1 MLEGLYTAAA
11 GMAAQQQ
18 RMDALSN
25 DVANVNTAGYKRVRV
40 GFHDL
45 IYQRTAGGVSTGSG
59 AAAVQLGRGFAQG
72 SLQKTDQPLDL
83 AIVGDGYFQVRRA
96 SNGQTALTRNGS
108 FQVDATGQLTTPE
121 GDSLVPPIR
130 IPKGIDPSSVTI
142 GRDGTLTAAG
152 RRLGQIQ
159 LVTVPA
165 PTSGGRPA
173 RAAPPPPP
181 GPPPAQT
188 HPGPPPPPP
197 APAAAGNGYS
207 TVTAASGG
215 AGRTTTATLEQGVLE
230 SSNVDLADAMV
241 DMMDAQRSYS
251 MASKAIHMQDQM
263 MEIANGV
270 KQ

>member
-45 IYQRTAGGVSTGSG
+45 VYQRTGPTGVSTGAG
-59 AAAVQLGRGFAQG
+59 AAAVQLGRGYQQG
-72 SLQKTDQPLDL
+72 SLQKTDQPFDL
-83 AIVGDGYFQVRRA
+83 AIIGDGYFQVRRA
-96 SNGQTALTRNGS
+96 NTGQTALTRNGS
-108 FQVDATGQLTTPE
+108 FQVNATGQLVTAE
-121 GDSLVPPIR
+121 GDALVPPISLPR
-130 IPKGIDPSSVTI
+130 GVDVSKVTI
-142 GRDGTLTAAG
+142 GADGAVTAAG
-152 RRLGQIQ
+152 RRIGQIQ

-165 PTSGGRPA
+165 PTGL
-173 RAAPPPPP
+173 
-181 GPPPAQT
+181 
-188 HPGPPPPPP
+188 
-197 APAAAGNGYS
+197 AAAGNGYY
-207 TVTAASGG
+207 TATAASGG
-215 AGRTTTATLEQGVLE
+215 VRRTTTATLQQGVLE

>member
-59 AAAVQLGRGFAQG
+59 AAAVQLGRGAAQG

-83 AIVGDGYFQVRRA
+83 AIIGDGYFQVRQA
-96 SNGQTALTRNGS
+96 STGQNVLTRNGS
-108 FQVDATGQLTTPE
+108 FQTNANGQLTTAE
-121 GDSLVPPIR
+121 GDTLVPPIQ
-130 IPKGIDPSSVTI
+130 IPKNVDPSQLTI
-142 GRDGTLTAAG
+142 GTDGTVTAAG

-159 LVTVPA
+159 LVSVPA
-165 PTSGGRPA
+165 PTGLAS
-173 RAAPPPPP
+173 
-181 GPPPAQT
+181 
-188 HPGPPPPPP
+188 
-197 APAAAGNGYS
+197 AGNGYF

-215 AGRTTTATLEQGVLE
+215 VRRATTATLQQGVLE
-230 SSNVDLADAMV
+230 TSNVDLADAMV

-263 MEIANGV
+263 MEIANGI

>member
-25 DVANVNTAGYKRVRV
+25 DVANTNTAGYKRVRM
-40 GFHDL
+40 GFRDL
-45 IYQRTAGGVSTGSG
+45 VYQADGPNGVRTGSG
-59 AAAVQLGRGFAQG
+59 AAAVQLGRGQEQG
-72 SLQKTDQPLDL
+72 VFNKTGQTFDI
-83 AIVGDGYFQVRRA
+83 AIEGDGFLQVRSA
-96 SNGQTALTRNGS
+96 STSQTALTRNGS
-108 FQVDATGQLTTPE
+108 LQLNANGQLVTAE
-121 GDSLVPPIR
+121 GDDLVPR
-130 IPKGIDPSSVTI
+130 IQIPRGVDPASITI
-142 GRDGTLTAAG
+142 GQDGTLTSG
-152 RRLGQIQ
+152 TRRLGRIQ

-165 PTSGGRPA
+165 PTGL
-173 RAAPPPPP
+173 
-181 GPPPAQT
+181 
-188 HPGPPPPPP
+188 
-197 APAAAGNGYS
+197 AAAGNGYF

-215 AGRTTTATLEQGVLE
+215 VRQATGAHVVQGSLE

>member
-25 DVANVNTAGYKRVRV
+25 DVANVNTSGYKRVRI
-40 GFHDL
+40 GFRDL
-45 IYQRTAGGVSTGSG
+45 VYQADGPSGVRTGSG
-59 AAAVQLGRGFAQG
+59 AAATQIGRGQEQG
-72 SLQKTDQPLDL
+72 AFQQTGEAFDL
-83 AIVGDGYFQVRRA
+83 AIGGEGYFQVRRA
-96 SNGQTALTRNGS
+96 NTGEIALTRNGS
-108 FQVDATGQLTTPE
+108 FRLDANGQLVTAE
-121 GDSLVPPIR
+121 GDRLVPPIQLPR
-130 IPKGIDPSSVTI
+130 GIDPKTVNI
-142 GRDGTLTAAG
+142 GSDGTLSAAG
-152 RRLGQIQ
+152 RRIGQIQ

-165 PTSGGRPA
+165 PNGL
-173 RAAPPPPP
+173 
-181 GPPPAQT
+181 
-188 HPGPPPPPP
+188 
-197 APAAAGNGYS
+197 AAAGSGYF

-215 AGRTTTATLEQGVLE
+215 VRRADGEIQQGMLEA
-230 SSNVDLADAMV
+230 SNVDLADAMV

>member
-11 GMAAQQQ
+11 GMAAQQH
-18 RMDALSN
+18 RMDAVSN
-25 DVANVNTAGYKRVRV
+25 DIANVNTAGYKGLRV

-59 AAAVQLGRGFAQG
+59 AAAVDLGRTSEQG

-83 AIVGDGYFQVRRA
+83 AIIGDGYFQVRQVATGR
-96 SNGQTALTRNGS
+96 TVLTRNGS
-108 FQVDATGQLTTPE
+108 FQTDANGRLTTAE
-121 GDSLVPPIR
+121 GDTLVPPIQ
-130 IPKGIDPSSVTI
+130 IPKGIDPSSLTI
-142 GRDGTLTAAG
+142 GTDGTVSAAG

-165 PTSGGRPA
+165 PTGL
-173 RAAPPPPP
+173 
-181 GPPPAQT
+181 
-188 HPGPPPPPP
+188 
-197 APAAAGNGYS
+197 AAAGNGYF

-215 AGRTTTATLEQGVLE
+215 VRRTTTATVQQGVLE

-263 MEIANGV
+263 MEIANGI

>member
-40 GFHDL
+40 GFRDL
-45 IYQRTAGGVSTGSG
+45 VYQASGGGNVRTGAGS
-59 AAAVQLGRGFAQG
+59 ALVQLGRGSEQG
-72 SLQKTDQPLDL
+72 AFLKTDQPFDL
-83 AIVGDGYFQVRRA
+83 AIEGDGYFQVRR
-96 SNGQTALTRNGS
+96 SNTGQIALTRNGQL
-108 FQVDATGQLTTPE
+108 QVNANGQLVTAE
-121 GDSLVPPIR
+121 GDQLVPPITLPR
-130 IPKGIDPSSVTI
+130 GIDPNRVGI
-142 GRDGTLTAAG
+142 GADGTLTTG
-152 RRLGQIQ
+152 TRRLGQIQ

-165 PTSGGRPA
+165 PTGL
-173 RAAPPPPP
+173 
-181 GPPPAQT
+181 
-188 HPGPPPPPP
+188 
-197 APAAAGNGYS
+197 AAAGNGYY

-215 AGRTTTATLEQGVLE
+215 VRRATTATLQQGMLE
-230 SSNVDLADAMV
+230 GSNVNLADAMV

>member
-25 DVANVNTAGYKRVRV
+25 DVANVNTSGYKRVRV
-40 GFHDL
+40 GFRDL
-45 IYQRTAGGVSTGSG
+45 VYQATGGSG
-59 AAAVQLGRGFAQG
+59 VRTGAGSALVQLGRGSEQG
-72 SLQKTDQPLDL
+72 SFLKTDQPFDL
-83 AIVGDGYFQVRRA
+83 AIEGDGYFQIRR
-96 SNGQTALTRNGS
+96 SNTGQIALTRNGQ
-108 FQVDATGQLTTPE
+108 FQVNANGQLTTAE
-121 GDSLVPPIR
+121 GDQLVPPIPLPR
-130 IPKGIDPSSVTI
+130 GIDPARVTI
-142 GRDGTLTAAG
+142 GADGTLTAG
-152 RRLGQIQ
+152 TRRLGQIQ

-165 PTSGGRPA
+165 PTGL
-173 RAAPPPPP
+173 
-181 GPPPAQT
+181 
-188 HPGPPPPPP
+188 
-197 APAAAGNGYS
+197 AAAGNGYY

-215 AGRTTTATLEQGVLE
+215 VRRATTATLQQGMLE
-230 SSNVDLADAMV
+230 ASNVNLADAMV

>member
-25 DVANVNTAGYKRVRV
+25 DVANVNTSGYKRVRV
-40 GFHDL
+40 GFRDL
-45 IYQRTAGGVSTGSG
+45 VYQASGGGNVRTGAG
-59 AAAVQLGRGFAQG
+59 AALVQLGRGSEQG
-72 SLQKTDQPLDL
+72 AFLKTDQPFDL
-83 AIVGDGYFQVRRA
+83 AIEGDGYFQVRR
-96 SNGQTALTRNGS
+96 SNTGQIALTRNGQL
-108 FQVDATGQLTTPE
+108 QVNANGQLVTAE
-121 GDSLVPPIR
+121 GDQLVPPITLPR
-130 IPKGIDPSSVTI
+130 GIDPGLVTI
-142 GRDGTLTAAG
+142 GADGTLTAG
-152 RRLGQIQ
+152 TRRLGQIQ

-165 PTSGGRPA
+165 PTGL
-173 RAAPPPPP
+173 
-181 GPPPAQT
+181 
-188 HPGPPPPPP
+188 
-197 APAAAGNGYS
+197 AAAGNGYY

-215 AGRTTTATLEQGVLE
+215 VRRTTTATLQQGMLE
-230 SSNVDLADAMV
+230 GSNVNLADAMV

>member
-25 DVANVNTAGYKRVRV
+25 DVANTNTAGYKKVR
-40 GFHDL
+40 
-45 IYQRTAGGVSTGSG
+45 TGGVRTGSG
-59 AAAVQLGRGFAQG
+59 AAAVELGRGFEQG
-72 SLQKTDQPLDL
+72 ALQQTDQPTDL
-83 AIVGDGYFQVRRA
+83 AIEGEGYFQVRRG
-96 SNGQTALTRNGS
+96 STGQLALTRNGS
-108 FQVDATGQLTTPE
+108 FQIDSTGQLVTAQ
-121 GDSLVPPIR
+121 GDRLVPPVQLPR
-130 IPKGIDPSSVTI
+130 GVDPSTVTI
-142 GRDGTLTAAG
+142 APDGTVSSAG
-152 RRLGQIQ
+152 RRLGQVQ

-165 PTSGGRPA
+165 PTGLVPSGD
-173 RAAPPPPP
+173 
-181 GPPPAQT
+181 
-188 HPGPPPPPP
+188 
-197 APAAAGNGYS
+197 GYYS
-207 TVTAASGG
+207 VSAASGATRPA
-215 AGRTTTATLEQGVLE
+215 AGATLRQGALE

>member
-18 RMDALSN
+18 RMDAVSN
-25 DVANVNTAGYKRVRV
+25 DVANVNTAGYKGVRV

-45 IYQRTAGGVSTGSG
+45 IYQRTASGVSTGSG
-59 AAAVQLGRGFAQG
+59 AAAVDLGRTSAQG

-83 AIVGDGYFQVRRA
+83 AIIGDGYFQVRQA
-96 SNGQTALTRNGS
+96 STGRNVLTRNGS
-108 FQVDATGQLTTPE
+108 FQTDSNGQLTTAE
-121 GDSLVPPIR
+121 GDTLVPPIQ
-130 IPKGIDPSSVTI
+130 IPKGIDPSSLTI
-142 GRDGTLTAAG
+142 GTDGTVSAAG

-165 PTSGGRPA
+165 PTGL
-173 RAAPPPPP
+173 
-181 GPPPAQT
+181 
-188 HPGPPPPPP
+188 
-197 APAAAGNGYS
+197 AAAGNGYF

-215 AGRTTTATLEQGVLE
+215 VRRTTTATVQQGVLE

-263 MEIANGV
+263 MEIANGL

>member
-40 GFHDL
+40 GFRDL
-45 IYQRTAGGVSTGSG
+45 VYQASGGGNVRTGAGS
-59 AAAVQLGRGFAQG
+59 ALVQLGRGSEQG
-72 SLQKTDQPLDL
+72 AFLKTDQPFDL
-83 AIVGDGYFQVRRA
+83 AIEGDGYFQVRR
-96 SNGQTALTRNGS
+96 SNTGQIALTRNGQL
-108 FQVDATGQLTTPE
+108 QVNANGQLVTAE
-121 GDSLVPPIR
+121 GDQLVPPITLPR
-130 IPKGIDPSSVTI
+130 GIDPNRVGI
-142 GRDGTLTAAG
+142 GADGTLTAG
-152 RRLGQIQ
+152 TRRLGQIQ

-165 PTSGGRPA
+165 PTGL
-173 RAAPPPPP
+173 
-181 GPPPAQT
+181 
-188 HPGPPPPPP
+188 
-197 APAAAGNGYS
+197 AAAGNGYY

-215 AGRTTTATLEQGVLE
+215 VRRATTATLQQGMLE
-230 SSNVDLADAMV
+230 GSNVNLADAMV

>member
-25 DVANVNTAGYKRVRV
+25 DVANTNTAGYKRVRI
-40 GFHDL
+40 GFRDL
-45 IYQRTAGGVSTGSG
+45 VYQQSAAGGVRTGSG
-59 AAAVQLGRGFAQG
+59 AAAVQIGRGYQQG
-72 SLQKTDQPLDL
+72 AIQQTDQPFDL
-83 AIVGDGYFQVRRA
+83 AIEGDGYFQVRR
-96 SNGQTALTRNGS
+96 SSTGQLALTRDGS
-108 FQVDATGQLTTPE
+108 FQVDASGQLVTAQ
-121 GDSLVPPIR
+121 GDRLVPPVQVPR
-130 IPKGIDPSSVTI
+130 GIDPTTVTI
-142 GRDGTLTAAG
+142 GPDGTVSTGG
-152 RRLGQIQ
+152 RRIGQVQ

-165 PTSGGRPA
+165 PTGL
-173 RAAPPPPP
+173 
-181 GPPPAQT
+181 
-188 HPGPPPPPP
+188 
-197 APAAAGNGYS
+197 AAAGDGYYS
-207 TVTAASGG
+207 VTAASGG
-215 AGRTTTATLEQGVLE
+215 TRPATTARVQQGALE